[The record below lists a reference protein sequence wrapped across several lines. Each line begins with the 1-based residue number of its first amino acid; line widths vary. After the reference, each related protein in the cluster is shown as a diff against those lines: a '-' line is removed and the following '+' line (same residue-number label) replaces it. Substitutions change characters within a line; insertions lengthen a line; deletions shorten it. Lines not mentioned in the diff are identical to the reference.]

1 VIPGDAKAVVLVD
14 LNGDAWSDLLIA
26 VNGGE
31 MQAYETV
38 PPVGGKVL
46 TVDLQAAEALKVGT
60 LLTVELT
67 SGKQLSSE
75 VYAGGSYLSQSSPIV
90 RFAIPDGENASG
102 LTVRW
107 SDGKVTK
114 KQLGAEQ
121 LKVKINR

>member
-1 VIPGDAKAVVLVD
+1 M
-14 LNGDAWSDLLIA
+14 IA

-38 PPVGGKVL
+38 PPVGGRVL
-46 TVDLQAAEALKVGT
+46 IVDLQAAEALKVGA
-60 LLTVELT
+60 LVTVELA
-67 SGKQLSSE
+67 SGKKFSSE

-90 RFAIPDGENASG
+90 RFAIPDHENVSE

-107 SDGKVTK
+107 SDGKVAK

-121 LKVKINR
+121 LKVKIKR